1 MKRDGYVGNLDLWGK
16 PRKETQEYID
26 FEIKIRKLAV
36 ELVEEAK
43 KETESIAMKLN
54 SIVSDSEKDSD
65 STPKRELTI
74 TIGHPDYIDFERDVP
89 EEVLQNSGVP
99 RGLYTETEDER
110 QIRLEDEYYAD
121 PSNYDNRRRASVGAR
136 IGLAAR
142 EQLRN
147 LSSARH

>member
-1 MKRDGYVGNLDLWGK
+1 MSYEDYPPMKRDGYVGNLDLWGN

-26 FEIKIRKLAV
+26 FEIKIRTRAV

-54 SIVSDSEKDSD
+54 SIDSDKDSD

-74 TIGHPDYIDFERDVP
+74 TIGHPDYIDLERDVP
-89 EEVLQNSGVP
+89 GEVLQNAGVP

-110 QIRLEDEYYAD
+110 
-121 PSNYDNRRRASVGAR
+121 
-136 IGLAAR
+136 
-142 EQLRN
+142 
-147 LSSARH
+147 